1 MEHTFNIT
9 LDIKTGTFG
18 SHHDLKTSTEI
29 DVQNDRNFDEI
40 LDIPIGRLILGTS
53 YKSKEDSNNNQGN
66 TDTNNYCEFCKD
78 VSFSEEPFTVITHK
92 NKQVDCIFR
101 FCPNCGRK
109 LSEGE

>member
-1 MEHTFNIT
+1 MKHTFNIT
-9 LDIKTGTFG
+9 LDIKTSTFG

-40 LDIPIGRLILGTS
+40 IYIPIDSIIIGTS
-53 YKSKEDSNNNQGN
+53 
-66 TDTNNYCEFCKD
+66 NYCEFCD
-78 VSFSEEPFTVITHK
+78 GVSFSEEPFTVITPK
-92 NKQVDCIFR
+92 DKKVDCVFR